1 MSFHGKTTWSIF
13 KRELISY
20 FGSPTGYVFITLF
33 VFLSAIAAFWQ
44 ESFFSSNLA
53 NLDPLNSL
61 FPYLLVLFIP
71 AITMGCWAEEK
82 KNGTDELLL
91 TLPASDFGIV
101 LGKYGA
107 LLAIYTIA
115 LLFSLSHVVV
125 LSWLGNPDPG
135 LMFST
140 YLGYWLM
147 GASLLSLGMVASFL
161 TSNLTIAFI
170 LGALFCALPVFLD
183 HAGVMLSG
191 PAQQLME
198 GFSFRQQ
205 FKDMASGIITLP
217 AITYFVAFAV
227 SMFYLNVGLLGKRL
241 WPTGKKAVRMGRHYM
256 IRGLALL
263 VCVGC
268 LTLFSQRWGYRVDVT
283 AEKIHSL
290 SQDTVRLI
298 SSLTP
303 SHPVTIQAYL
313 SPQVPRNFL
322 VPRNNIISMLQEF
335 EALGRGRILVKITDT
350 DKYTP
355 AAREA
360 QESFN
365 IRPQRVPPSDVSA
378 GSPSEIFM
386 GIGFRCGSQEFV
398 IPFFDPGLPVEYELM
413 RSIQVVSG
421 AARRKVGILQ
431 TGAQLFG
438 GFDFQTKRQ
447 TTDWSIIEELRK
459 QYEVIQ
465 VSPGQDYPAGL
476 DVLLA
481 ALPHTLQSAE
491 MARLTEY
498 ARAGKALLLLVD
510 PMPAFNLDLSPQQT
524 PVSPFAM
531 TPAPEKKITSMR
543 PLLEALGVEWPEDQI
558 VWDKY
563 NPHPQLRSLPPEV
576 VFLASSNREA
586 ASFNPREPASSN
598 LQEVV
603 LIYSGILKPRGN
615 SSFFSPLLQTG
626 KDAGTL
632 RWSKLVQSSI
642 FGMQVVSGLP
652 HESSKE
658 SYVVAARIKG
668 TPAGSPVNAVVIAD
682 TDMMGEQFFQLRKE
696 GVENLHFDNVTFL
709 LNTVDQLAGDD
720 SFIALRKRRPRHRT
734 LEAVEA
740 RTRIYEEQRLK
751 ETREAEQ
758 SAQLK
763 LNEAQARLDR
773 AIQQLENRTDL
784 DEQTKRIMI
793 TNQQKFESRKFT
805 AARSSIEDEQQRQI
819 EQSRADMEL
828 SIRRI
833 QSTIKL
839 MAVALPPIPAFLLFV
854 IVSLRRLRREKLGVS
869 PDRLV

>member
-1 MSFHGKTTWSIF
+1 
-13 KRELISY
+13 
-20 FGSPTGYVFITLF
+20 
-33 VFLSAIAAFWQ
+33 
-44 ESFFSSNLA
+44 
-53 NLDPLNSL
+53 
-61 FPYLLVLFIP
+61 
-71 AITMGCWAEEK
+71 
-82 KNGTDELLL
+82 
-91 TLPASDFGIV
+91 
-101 LGKYGA
+101 
-107 LLAIYTIA
+107 
-115 LLFSLSHVVV
+115 
-125 LSWLGNPDPG
+125 
-135 LMFST
+135 
-140 YLGYWLM
+140 
-147 GASLLSLGMVASFL
+147 
-161 TSNLTIAFI
+161 
-170 LGALFCALPVFLD
+170 
-183 HAGVMLSG
+183 
-191 PAQQLME
+191 
-198 GFSFRQQ
+198 
-205 FKDMASGIITLP
+205 
-217 AITYFVAFAV
+217 
-227 SMFYLNVGLLGKRL
+227 
-241 WPTGKKAVRMGRHYM
+241 
-256 IRGLALL
+256 
-263 VCVGC
+263 
-268 LTLFSQRWGYRVDVT
+268 
-283 AEKIHSL
+283 
-290 SQDTVRLI
+290 
-298 SSLTP
+298 
-303 SHPVTIQAYL
+303 
-313 SPQVPRNFL
+313 
-322 VPRNNIISMLQEF
+322 
-335 EALGRGRILVKITDT
+335 
-350 DKYTP
+350 
-355 AAREA
+355 
-360 QESFN
+360 
-365 IRPQRVPPSDVSA
+365 
-378 GSPSEIFM
+378 
-386 GIGFRCGSQEFV
+386 
-398 IPFFDPGLPVEYELM
+398 M

-498 ARAGKALLLLVD
+498 AKAGKALLLLVD

-524 PVSPFAM
+524 PASPFAM